1 MTREDEIRILIE
13 YLEKDV
19 IETSNRYR
27 SLLSKTIIQ
36 NGKLIEKY
44 NTELEEILKN
54 EINLNV
60 IIDKD
65 SDSGLVYKND
75 I

>member
-1 MTREDEIRILIE
+1 MKRDEEIRILIE

-19 IETSNRYR
+19 IRTANNYKT
-27 SLLSKTIIQ
+27 LLSKTIIQ

-54 EINLNV
+54 
-60 IIDKD
+60 K
-65 SDSGLVYKND
+65 
-75 I
+75 

>member
-27 SLLSKTIIQ
+27 SLLSSTIVK

-44 NTELEEILKN
+44 KTELEEIVK
-54 EINLNV
+54 
-60 IIDKD
+60 K
-65 SDSGLVYKND
+65 K
-75 I
+75 

>member
-54 EINLNV
+54 
-60 IIDKD
+60 K
-65 SDSGLVYKND
+65 
-75 I
+75 